1 MGIKEQTVSA
11 CTYADLIGIVALRI
25 IEIGDQSARFGFL
38 PLSLSL
44 SLFPFF
50 LPFIPALRELAY
62 REQEVITYVFA
73 NYAMLRVIMRRIAR
87 KEIGETVGEKGDG
100 YRPSF
105 LLENLIERERNDKKS
120 PPSSLNN

>member
-44 SLFPFF
+44 FLSILSFF
-50 LPFIPALRELAY
+50 LSSFYPRLLQTRTVLPSKKSLRIRVRQLCNVTRNHA
-62 REQEVITYVFA
+62 A
-73 NYAMLRVIMRRIAR
+73 NC
-87 KEIGETVGEKGDG
+87 D
-100 YRPSF
+100 
-105 LLENLIERERNDKKS
+105 ERNRR
-120 PPSSLNN
+120 NARREER